1 MLCLIEKHDIF
12 FDLLIID
19 IKIVLNDYK
28 STFYG
33 KFTKYK
39 WRHIRFMN
47 DCGVA
52 SMVLK
57 IEETSKML
65 LDRVDF

>member
-39 WRHIRFMN
+39 WRHIR
-47 DCGVA
+47 
-52 SMVLK
+52 
-57 IEETSKML
+57 IYE
-65 LDRVDF
+65 